1 MNAVSHQSSQIDW
14 VINYIEI
21 DSRPVPSDEFHRL
34 RICDGEIKI
43 DPAGIVLSI
52 GNQTERGLVLESK
65 TASYLADITQC
76 GNELVIKLQ
85 RENEPGSV
93 MIVAVKSVCGFETH
107 SPCSPSGTFKSHF
120 EATRLSSFSEC
131 K

>member
-1 MNAVSHQSSQIDW
+1 MNAFPYQSSQIDW

-21 DSRPVPSDEFHRL
+21 NSRPVSSDEFHRL
-34 RICDGEIKI
+34 RISGGEIKI

-52 GNQTERGLVLESK
+52 GNQTERGLVLEGK

-93 MIVAVKSVCGFETH
+93 MIVAVKSVCVFETQTL
-107 SPCSPSGTFKSHF
+107 CSPSGTFKSHF
-120 EATRLSSFSEC
+120 EATNLTSFSEC
-131 K
+131 N